1 MKKILA
7 GSALLICAC
16 LFATQMHSQ
25 GKAKVYIKK
34 SVDGVKSEETREIAI
49 AEGEDIE
56 KILQEVGVLNE
67 FGQLMPGQEF
77 EIKIDKYDQNNNV
90 ENLHFYF
97 TPDGNTGILMPPP
110 PPLAPNAPDG
120 LSPLSPMAPMEKR
133 PFLGIMM
140 REGEV
145 DGENMTP
152 IIGAYISEVIE
163 GTAAETAGL
172 LEGDVIVEIDD
183 MNIENMSQVIDYIR
197 SKESGDKVEIQV
209 ERNGKKKKVKAV
221 LGEKEMAPEMSFF
234 NGENGFPNNRSP
246 YNFRFDA
253 DSITIFC
260 PPNPN
265 CICPDDSMKICQPF
279 TWNGE
284 GLAIRETAFLGVTP
298 STNFSQEGGV
308 RIDVEPE
315 TSAEEM
321 GLLSGD
327 IILEMNGTAITSFDV
342 LSELISA
349 MNPGEEVKIEIQ
361 RENKKKTITGNIGKR
376 SISGFEDFRIFHDF
390 KGMDEGGHYL
400 YDYEF
405 DMDAEDVEEHME
417 ELLRTLDE
425 QQFQLDEERA
435 RLLEEMDK
443 LRMERET
450 IIIQIRIEDITAE
463 ELQAVNETATP
474 KLSTA
479 NDLAIDEISFFPNPG
494 NGLINLSFTTQ
505 DRSDVKIIVF
515 DSKGNTVY
523 TEDRKEFDGNYK
535 NTIDISTQPNGTYYL
550 QIIQGEKSYSKK
562 IVKGL

>member
-7 GSALLICAC
+7 GSALVICAC
-16 LFATQMHSQ
+16 LFATQLHAQ
-25 GKAKVYIKK
+25 GKAKVHIKK
-34 SVDGVKSEETREIAI
+34 SVDGVKSEETREIPI
-49 AEGEDIE
+49 TEGEDIE

-90 ENLHFYF
+90 ENLHFFF
-97 TPDGNTGILMPPP
+97 TPDGSTNFFMPPP
-110 PPLAPNAPDG
+110 PPDAPNAPDA
-120 LSPLSPMAPMEKR
+120 LYPLAPMEKR

-140 REGEV
+140 RESSEE
-145 DGENMTP
+145 GENATP
-152 IIGAYISEVIE
+152 VKGAYISEVIE
-163 GTAAETAGL
+163 GTAAEEAGL

-183 MNIENMSQVIDYIR
+183 KDMQDMSQVIEYIR
-197 SKESGDKVEIQV
+197 SKNPGDKVEIQV
-209 ERNGKKKKVKAV
+209 ERNGKKKKIKAT
-221 LGEKEMAPEMSFF
+221 LGEKEMAREINIF
-234 NGENGFPNNRSP
+234 NGENAFPGGRSP

-260 PPNPN
+260 PPSPN

-279 TWNGE
+279 SWNGE
-284 GLAIRETAFLGVTP
+284 GLAVRETAFLGVTP
-298 STNFSQEGGV
+298 STDFSNEGGV
-308 RIDVEPE
+308 RINIEPE

-321 GLLSGD
+321 GLQNGD
-327 IILEMNGTAITSFDV
+327 IIIEFNGNEVNSFDI
-342 LSELISA
+342 LSELISTLS
-349 MNPGEEVKIEIQ
+349 PGDEVNIVVK
-361 RENKKKTITGNIGKR
+361 RDNKKKTISGNIGKR

-435 RLLEEMDK
+435 RLLEEMER
-443 LRMERET
+443 LRTERET
-450 IIIQIRIEDITAE
+450 IIIRIRIEDISSE
-463 ELQAVNETATP
+463 ELQAVNENASP

-494 NGLINLSFTTQ
+494 DGLINLSFTTQ
-505 DRSDVKIIVF
+505 DHSDVKIVVF

-550 QIIQGEKSYSKK
+550 QITQGTKSYSKK

>member
-1 MKKILA
+1 MKKIFA
-7 GSALLICAC
+7 GTALLICAC
-16 LFATQMHSQ
+16 LFSTQMHAQ

-34 SVDGVKSEETREIAI
+34 NVDGVQSEETREIPI
-49 AEGEDIE
+49 TEGEDIE

-90 ENLHFYF
+90 ENLHFFF
-97 TPDGNTGILMPPP
+97 TPDGNAPILFPPQP
-110 PPLAPNAPDG
+110 PFPPDAPDAPG
-120 LSPLSPMAPMEKR
+120 MPAPMEKR

-140 REGEV
+140 RESASN
-145 DGENMTP
+145 GENVAV
-152 IIGAYISEVIE
+152 IKGAYITEVIE
-163 GTAAETAGL
+163 GTAAEEAGL
-172 LEGDVIVEIDD
+172 LEGDVIVEIDNKEMD
-183 MNIENMSQVIDYIR
+183 NMTQVIDYIR
-197 SKESGDKVEIQV
+197 SKKAGDKVEIQV
-209 ERNGKKKKVKAV
+209 ERNGKKKKVKAT
-221 LGEKEMAPEMSFF
+221 LGEKEMAPEMNFSY
-234 NGENGFPNNRSP
+234 GEPFPGGGRGP
-246 YNFRFDA
+246 FNFRFDA

-279 TWNGE
+279 SWNGE
-284 GLAIRETAFLGVTP
+284 GLAVRETAFLGVTP
-298 STNFSQEGGV
+298 AFGEEVEKGV
-308 RIDVEPE
+308 PINVEPE

-321 GLLSGD
+321 GLLNGD
-327 IILEMNGTAITSFDV
+327 VILKFNGTDVNSFDQ
-342 LSELISA
+342 LSELISTL
-349 MNPGEEVKIEIQ
+349 NPNDEVNLEIQ
-361 RENKKKTITGNIGKR
+361 RENKKKTITGQIGKR
-376 SISGFEDFRIFHDF
+376 NISGFEDFRIFHDF

-435 RLLEEMDK
+435 RLLEEME
-443 LRMERET
+443 RIREERET
-450 IIIQIRIEDITAE
+450 IVIKIRIEDITTE
-463 ELQAVNETATP
+463 ELQTVNENATP

-494 NGLINLSFTTQ
+494 DGLINLSFSTQ
-505 DRSDVKIIVF
+505 DHSDIQIMVF

-550 QIIQGEKSYSKK
+550 QIIQGSKSYSKK
-562 IVKGL
+562 IIKGL

>member
-34 SVDGVKSEETREIAI
+34 SIDGVKSEETREIPI
-49 AEGEDIE
+49 SEGEDIE

-77 EIKIDKYDQNNNV
+77 EIKIDKYDIDNNV

-97 TPDGNTGILMPPP
+97 TPDGSQSFVMPPMP
-110 PPLAPNAPDG
+110 PGAPQAPD
-120 LSPLSPMAPMEKR
+120 SYPMAPMEKR

-152 IIGAYISEVIE
+152 VVGAYISEVIE
-163 GTAAETAGL
+163 GTAAQDAGL
-172 LEGDVIVEIDD
+172 MKGDVIVEIDD
-183 MNIENMSQVIDYIR
+183 MAITEMSQVIDYIR
-197 SKESGDKVEIQV
+197 SKEAGDKVEIQV
-209 ERNGKKKKVKAV
+209 ERNGKKKKVKAT
-221 LGEKEMAPEMSFF
+221 LGEKEMAPEMPFF
-234 NGENGFPNNRSP
+234 NGENAFPGNRSP

-279 TWNGE
+279 TWNGD

-298 STNFSQEGGV
+298 SNTIASEGGV

-327 IILEMNGTAITSFDV
+327 IILEFNGTAITSFDV
-342 LSELISA
+342 LSELISTLK
-349 MNPGEEVKIEIQ
+349 PGEEVKIEIQ

-435 RLLEEMDK
+435 RLLEEMDRLK
-443 LRMERET
+443 TERET
-450 IIIQIRIEDITAE
+450 IIIQIRIEDITPQ
-463 ELQAVNETATP
+463 ELQAINETANP

-494 NGLINLSFTTQ
+494 DGLINLSFSTQ

-515 DSKGNTVY
+515 DAKGNTVY

-535 NTIDISTQPNGTYYL
+535 NTINISAEPNGTYYL
-550 QIIQGEKSYSKK
+550 QIIQGEKTYSKK
-562 IVKGL
+562 IIKGL